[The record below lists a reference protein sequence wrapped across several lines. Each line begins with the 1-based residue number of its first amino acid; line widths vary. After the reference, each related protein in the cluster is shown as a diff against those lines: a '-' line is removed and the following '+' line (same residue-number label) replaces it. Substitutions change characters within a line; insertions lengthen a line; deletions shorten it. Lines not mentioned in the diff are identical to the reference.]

1 MPAGQ
6 DFAEEEQLAERVSEL
21 EEQIESI
28 KARLQDNSKID
39 QLTKRIA
46 LCESLAGVADEK
58 NEDVKFE

>member
-1 MPAGQ
+1 MPQGE
-6 DFAEEEQLAERVSEL
+6 FAEEEQLAERVSEL

-28 KARLQDNSKID
+28 KARLLDNSKVD

-46 LCESLAGVADEK
+46 LCESLAGISDEK